1 MDVIE
6 RIKDN
11 FNKGYFGKA
20 MPIGELPK
28 EYPAW
33 TLKQSK
39 WIGVAIPVKAYF
51 PFSEKYAHM
60 NIATA
65 RDVVIGD
72 EAYDILMISSDNME
86 TRNEFATVCANFV
99 DPGIDGSNRLALIT
113 DPACWWK
120 RWKELL
126 GNVSS
131 DKTPY
136 DVLGELLMIDKLLSD
151 GYHPVWKGIDHS
163 THDVET
169 QEFSVEVKSTVSRY
183 GYEATI
189 SSIYQMNPAD
199 GKPLYLA
206 YTRFEKSELG
216 ISIDDI
222 VKRLVGK
229 GYHCTE
235 LENALSKAG
244 LEHGCIARTVKYKVI
259 EWKKYAVDNC
269 FPAVTE
275 SSFKDN
281 RIPKNVIKITYTID
295 LAGITGEN
303 LL

>member
-11 FNKGYFGKA
+11 FNKGYFGKS
-20 MPIGELPK
+20 MPISELP
-28 EYPAW
+28 EEFPAW
-33 TLKQSK
+33 TLKQSE
-39 WIGVAIPVKAYF
+39 WIGVAIPLKTYF

-60 NIATA
+60 NIATVH
-65 RDVVIGD
+65 DVIIGD
-72 EAYDILMISSDNME
+72 EAYDILMITSDNME

-99 DPGIDGSNRLALIT
+99 DPGINGSSRISLVK

-120 RWKELL
+120 RWKDLL

-131 DKTPY
+131 NKMSY
-136 DVLGELLMIDKLLSD
+136 AVLGELLIIDKLLSD
-151 GYHPVWKGIDHS
+151 GYHPIWKGIDHS

-189 SSIYQMNPAD
+189 SSIYQMRPAD
-199 GKPLYLA
+199 GKPLYLV
-206 YTRFEKSELG
+206 YTRFEESELG
-216 ISIDDI
+216 ISIDD
-222 VKRLVGK
+222 VVERLKDK
-229 GYHCTE
+229 GYPLAE
-235 LENALSKAG
+235 LENALLKAG
-244 LEHGCIARTVKYKVI
+244 LEYGCIARTVKYKVI
-259 EWKKYAVDNC
+259 EWKKYAVDNS

-281 RIPKNVIKITYTID
+281 RIPENIIKFTYTID
-295 LAGITGEN
+295 LSGITGEN